1 MTDPIQGHFDPQKF
15 KKNPTLSFVKLRA
28 YLAVFWSSGG
38 QNDLR
43 SGGHIKK
50 NDHREII
57 HQMAYSTEN
66 PKIFATLN
74 FFSST
79 EIFF

>member
-1 MTDPIQGHFDPQKF
+1 M
-15 KKNPTLSFVKLRA
+15 KLRA

-38 QNDLR
+38 QNDLG

-66 PKIFATLN
+66 PKISRFAIINSYYLDTRWEQIKGH
-74 FFSST
+74 SH
-79 EIFF
+79 EP